1 MLATLP
7 SSESG
12 VSRALRFSLTGL
24 ALLFWGA
31 AVGAMLGHG
40 PQVSLGPVRI
50 SVLDASRAAFQAA
63 LVTAAA
69 MVCWRVFSR
78 SRVAVMVTVTVVIVT
93 AVIDS
98 APRRVGDGSEYMA
111 MTLRMADG
119 HGPSLDEA
127 ALQQLTSRLETLGW
141 LDGTSLTGLLPT
153 ADGRWE
159 FVHFWL
165 YSAVVAPFA
174 KASML
179 VGAHPN
185 VGFTL
190 VNLAMLLG
198 LVWLLSRDS
207 HLLALLVGI
216 GPVTWWVDKAHSEVF
231 VVSAVGAACVL
242 ANEHRRSGFLAAG
255 LASAQ
260 NPAALGPLAASAVSV
275 VARGGARSD
284 VLSLAGGVAVAAIY
298 PAYYLVRVGRLSPL
312 LHPDGLHWPGVRAL
326 LTPLMDPN
334 VGLLPFAPLYCV
346 MVAVGVIAQSAR
358 DRLVTLT
365 TLGLLLLAAAQA
377 ENVNHGGTPGMS
389 RYALWLFAASLPAAA
404 LSARKLQGRP
414 PAAVVVI
421 GATAALTWGAFR
433 PVLDDGRALRA
444 TPLAT
449 ELWTRW
455 PGLDN
460 PVPEVFAERTSGRDG
475 AAPVPTTDAR
485 CRKVL
490 TVGTGSEALFPF
502 PCEPVPAPPECT
514 AAAALCYANAGAF
527 AAVPTQRGFAGSAIP
542 ERVWSV
548 STRSRLADIGVALG
562 GDLRTERLGH
572 ARDVETGTGVDYLW
586 IVEGRQGSAIWV
598 YPLAGRSPELTVSVA
613 SDATVT
619 VHDAESRAELQ
630 RADLPPGEHQLRL
643 SADRTVLVL
652 VTMGHGRAFGA
663 SGMQS
668 SASLVPAP
676 KQ

>member
-1 MLATLP
+1 MPTTP
-7 SSESG
+7 FVESG
-12 VSRALRFSLTGL
+12 LRRALRLSLTGL

-31 AVGAMLGHG
+31 ALSALLGHG
-40 PQVSLGPVRI
+40 PRISLGPVRI
-50 SVLDASRAAFQAA
+50 SALDASRAALQAA

-78 SRVAVMVTVTVVIVT
+78 SRVAVMATVAVVIVT
-93 AVIDS
+93 SVIDS

-119 HGPSLDEA
+119 YGPSFDEA

-174 KASML
+174 KAWML

-185 VGFTL
+185 VGFTF
-190 VNLAMLLG
+190 VNAAMLLG
-198 LVWLLSRDS
+198 LVWLLSRGNQ
-207 HLLALLVGI
+207 LLALLVGI
-216 GPVTWWVDKAHSEVF
+216 GPVIWWVDKAHSEVF
-231 VVSAVGAACVL
+231 MVSAIGAACML
-242 ANEHRRSGFLAAG
+242 ANEHRRSGFWAAG

-260 NPAALGPLAASAVSV
+260 NPAALGPLVARAVTV
-275 VARGGARSD
+275 VASRGAARGD
-284 VLSLAGGVAVAAIY
+284 VLALAGGVAVAAIY
-298 PAYYLVRVGRLSPL
+298 PAYYLVGIGRLSPL
-312 LHPDGLHWPGVRAL
+312 LHPDGFHWPGVRAL
-326 LTPLMDPN
+326 LTPLVDPN

-346 MVAVGVIAQSAR
+346 MVAAGVIAQSAR

-404 LSARKLQGRP
+404 LSARQLQGHL

-444 TPLAT
+444 TPLAV
-449 ELWTRW
+449 ELWSRW
-455 PGLDN
+455 PALDN
-460 PVPEVFAERTSGRDG
+460 PAPEVFAERTSGRDG
-475 AAPVPTTDAR
+475 MAPVPTTDAQ

-490 TVGTGSEALFPF
+490 TVGSGLEALFPF
-502 PCEPVPAPPECT
+502 PCEPVAAPPECN
-514 AAAALCYANAGAF
+514 ALGALCYVNAGVF
-527 AAVPTQRGFAGSAIP
+527 AAAPPQRGFAGQVVQ
-542 ERVWSV
+542 ERAWTV
-548 STRSRLADIGVALG
+548 STRAQLADIAVALG
-562 GDLRTERLGH
+562 DELRTVRLGR
-572 ARDVETGTGVDYLW
+572 ARDVVTGTGIDYLW
-586 IVEGRQGSAIWV
+586 IVEGRRGTAIWV
-598 YPLAGRSPELTVSVA
+598 YPLAGRIPELSLRLANSATLTVQDTA
-613 SDATVT
+613 
-619 VHDAESRAELQ
+619 SRAELK
-630 RADLPPGEHQLRL
+630 RAVLTRGEHRLSL
-643 SADRTVLVL
+643 SADTPVLIL
-652 VTMGHGRAFGA
+652 ATLADRAGPSPSAIPPVA
-663 SGMQS
+663 STS
-668 SASLVPAP
+668 P
-676 KQ
+676 K